1 MAKKRRGTA
10 VAVAVATS
18 VVGAGLALSPGSADA
33 SSGAAAWSSVQAVTD
48 VRGVTAP
55 NLLSP
60 QLAQHPVAQGSLK
73 LENATDQVPY
83 YGYLGDGTL
92 LPDPA
97 LTQTQGVK
105 VEASKTEPDKNT
117 YLRLTGLHGADASY
131 AYGTHFLFQGHEGGG
146 TGYITRINLDADPA
160 HRVTLLATRQTD
172 GTAIPAIDG
181 ATWDPWAKRLLLT
194 SESGS
199 NGGVL
204 QATPDIGSKVQ
215 DISFVT
221 GRAGYEG
228 IQNDSDGNVWMI
240 EDTGGTTVAT
250 KAKVPSSFV
259 YRLVPYDKRDLTKG
273 GRLQALQVTSRR
285 SGSPIAY
292 QNVDAE
298 HPTGGAFTDD
308 QKDLSTYGP
317 SLRTRWVT
325 IHDTKSDTSGKAFD
339 ANALAKAAAATPFKR
354 PENGQFRPGTD
365 FREFY
370 FDATGDTNTASTAN
384 AEHGG
389 WGTLYKLTQRDPS
402 SDEGRLSV
410 FYAGDKAHTGLDNVT
425 FLDRTHVAF
434 VEDAGDTLHAQRGA
448 LDSGFVFDTR
458 ADYAHGRQPVRF
470 LGEGRD
476 PSATLDNMLASAGG
490 GFQNDGD
497 NEITGIHV
505 SDGDPSAR
513 GLLGARVPSLFRDGW
528 RMFWTQQHGD
538 NTTWEIT
545 PADR

>member
-33 SSGAAAWSSVQAVTD
+33 SSGAAAWSPVEAVAD

-73 LENATDQVPY
+73 LENPTDKVPY

-92 LPDPA
+92 MPDPA
-97 LTQTQGVK
+97 LAQASGVK
-105 VEASKTEPDKNT
+105 VEASKTEPDKNV
-117 YLRLTGLHGADASY
+117 YLRLKGQHGADASY
-131 AYGTHFLFQGHEGGG
+131 AYGTRFLFQGHEGGG

-160 HRVTLLATRQTD
+160 HRVTLLATEQAD
-172 GTAIPAIDG
+172 GTPLPTIDG
-181 ATWDPWAKRLLLT
+181 VTWDPWAKRLLFT
-194 SESGS
+194 AEKG
-199 NGGVL
+199 NKGAVL
-204 QATPDIGSKVQ
+204 QATPDIDSKVQ

-228 IQNDSDGNVWMI
+228 IQNDSAGNLWMI
-240 EDTGGTTVAT
+240 EDVGGTTVAT
-250 KAKVPSSFV
+250 KTKVPGSFV

-285 SGSPIAY
+285 SGSPIEY
-292 QNVDAE
+292 QGVDAE

-339 ANALAKAAAATPFKR
+339 ANALAKAAHATPFKR

-370 FDATGDTNTASTAN
+370 FDATGDTNTTATAN
-384 AEHGG
+384 VGYGG
-389 WGTLYKLTQRDPS
+389 WGTLYKLTQRHPG

-410 FYAGDKAHTGLDNVT
+410 FYAGDKEHTGLDNVT

-434 VEDAGDTLHAQRGA
+434 TEDAGDTLHAQRGT
-448 LDSGFVFDTR
+448 LDSGFVFDTSR
-458 ADYAHGRQPVRF
+458 DYSRGAQPVRF

-476 PSATLDNMLASAGG
+476 PSATLDNMLSSAGG
-490 GFQNDGD
+490 DFQNDGD

-505 SDGDPSAR
+505 SDGDPGIR
-513 GLLGARVPSLFRDGW
+513 GILGAKVPRLFRDGW

>member
-10 VAVAVATS
+10 VAVAVATG

-33 SSGAAAWSSVQAVTD
+33 SSGVAAWSSVQAVTD

-60 QLAQHPVAQGSLK
+60 QLTQHPVAQGSLK
-73 LENATDQVPY
+73 LENPTDQVPY

-97 LTQTQGVK
+97 LTQAPGVK
-105 VEASKTEPDKNT
+105 VEASKTEPDKNV
-117 YLRLTGLHGADASY
+117 YLRLTGQHGADASY
-131 AYGTHFLFQGHEGGG
+131 SYGTRFLFQGHEGGG
-146 TGYITRINLDADPA
+146 SGYITRINLDADPA
-160 HRVTLLATRQTD
+160 HRVTLLATKQAD
-172 GTAIPAIDG
+172 GTPLPTIDG

-194 SESGS
+194 AEKG
-199 NGGVL
+199 NKGAVL
-204 QATPDIGSKVQ
+204 QATPDIGSKVE

-228 IQNDSDGNVWMI
+228 IQNDSAGNVWMI
-240 EDTGGTTVAT
+240 EDTGGTSVAT
-250 KAKVPSSFV
+250 KTKVPSSFV
-259 YRLVPYDKRDLTKG
+259 YRLVPYNKRDLTKG

-285 SGSPIAY
+285 SGSPIEY
-292 QNVDAE
+292 QKVDAE

-325 IHDTKSDTSGKAFD
+325 IHDTRSDTSGKAFD
-339 ANALAKAAAATPFKR
+339 ANALAKAAHATPFKR

-370 FDATGDTNTASTAN
+370 FDATGDTNTEATAN
-384 AEHGG
+384 AGYGG

-410 FYAGDKAHTGLDNVT
+410 FYAGDKEHTGLDNVT

-448 LDSGFVFDTR
+448 LDSGFVFDTS
-458 ADYAHGRQPVRF
+458 ADYSHGRQPVRF

-476 PSATLDNMLASAGG
+476 PSATLDNMLSSAGG

-505 SDGDPSAR
+505 SNGDP
-513 GLLGARVPSLFRDGW
+513 GPGGILGARVPRLFHDGW